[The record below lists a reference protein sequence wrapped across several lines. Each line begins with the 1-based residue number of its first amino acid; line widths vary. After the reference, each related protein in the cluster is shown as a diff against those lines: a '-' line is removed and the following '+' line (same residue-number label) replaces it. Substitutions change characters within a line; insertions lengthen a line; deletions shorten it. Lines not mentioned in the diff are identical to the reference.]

1 MRRSPAML
9 ATILLLASVLPA
21 LPDCGAEP
29 PAALPDLQAVG
40 IDFSFF
46 GDSVELVLA
55 KAGFMFPLTVSV
67 FVRNAGPGKSAAANL
82 TVFQDGRLLAIIPVG
97 AALNVTGHENQTWA
111 VYMWNISGIE
121 AGWHVLRA
129 EVMDP
134 AGDANISDN
143 SVERSLHFLDRRP
156 ELNMSLSPETAWA
169 EVTSSLPATVEFSG
183 EVRAETTDG
192 IVPTVSL
199 SSSTDIGWPTSV
211 IPGPEFQTD
220 ALVKTFKVRVTVPQ
234 GMHVDNQA
242 RVEVDGRMD
251 TGGLTST
258 ASAHAH
264 LNVSSYF
271 CATVECLRPHQTI
284 GPGEHE
290 TFEYYVTNIGNAHDS
305 YLLGIPNRNELEQKG
320 WILNLS
326 QADIPGLRP
335 GERAMIRIRA
345 TPPTDWSV
353 YKDETTAIELNVTSR
368 TNASNPVIYS
378 GQLPATVRVRGHNT
392 PGVVLFSTTLLLLV
406 AAGSVALYLRFRRG
420 RRKTA
425 LDYDRE
431 LGLVKGGR

>member
-1 MRRSPAML
+1 MRRSAAMPA
-9 ATILLLASVLPA
+9 AILLLAALLPA
-21 LPDCGAEP
+21 LPDCGGEP

-55 KAGFMFPLTVSV
+55 KASFMFPLTVNV
-67 FVRNAGPGKSAAANL
+67 YIRNAGPGKSTAANL
-82 TVFQDGRLLAIIPVG
+82 SVFQDGRLLAMFPVG

-111 VYMWNISGIE
+111 TYMWNISGL
-121 AGWHVLRA
+121 APGWHVLRA

-134 AGDANISDN
+134 AGDMNASDN

-169 EVTSSLPATVEFSG
+169 EVTSSLPAFVEFSG
-183 EVRAETTDG
+183 EVRTETTDG

-234 GMHVDNQA
+234 GTDSDIQAQVVVNGRVDI
-242 RVEVDGRMD
+242 
-251 TGGLTST
+251 GGLTST
-258 ASAHAH
+258 AESRAR
-264 LNVSSYF
+264 LNVSSYY
-271 CATVECLRPHQTI
+271 CATVECERPHQTI
-284 GPGEHE
+284 GPGDHE
-290 TFEYYVTNIGNAHDS
+290 TFEYKVYNRGNTLEAYSVTIA
-305 YLLGIPNRNELEQKG
+305 NRKELEQKG
-320 WILNLS
+320 WTLNLS
-326 QADIPGLRP
+326 LAIGRVFPGGYGRFNV
-335 GERAMIRIRA
+335 RA
-345 TPPTDWSV
+345 TPPRDWSV
-353 YKDETTAIELNVTSR
+353 YKDETTAIKVNVTSKN
-368 TNASNPVIYS
+368 NASSPVFYS
-378 GQLPATVRVRGHNT
+378 GQLPATVRVRGYNT

-406 AAGSVALYLRFRRG
+406 AAGSVALYVRFRRG

>member
-1 MRRSPAML
+1 MRRSAAMPA
-9 ATILLLASVLPA
+9 AILLLAALLPA
-21 LPDCGAEP
+21 LPDCGGEP

-55 KAGFMFPLTVSV
+55 KASFMFPLTVNV
-67 FVRNAGPGKSAAANL
+67 FIRNVGPGKSTAANL
-82 TVFQDGRLLAIIPVG
+82 SVFQDGRLLAMFPVG

-111 VYMWNISGIE
+111 TYMWNISGL
-121 AGWHVLRA
+121 APGWHVLRA

-134 AGDANISDN
+134 AGDMNASDN

-169 EVTSSLPATVEFSG
+169 EVTSTLPAFVEFSG
-183 EVRAETTDG
+183 EVRTETTDG

-234 GMHVDNQA
+234 GTDSDIQAQVVVNGRVDI
-242 RVEVDGRMD
+242 
-251 TGGLTST
+251 GGLTST
-258 ASAHAH
+258 AESRAH

-271 CATVECLRPHQTI
+271 CATVECERPHQTI

-290 TFEYYVTNIGNAHDS
+290 TFEYYVTNIGNAYDS

-326 QADIPGLRP
+326 RADIPGLRP

-345 TPPTDWSV
+345 TPPRDWSV
-353 YKDETTAIELNVTSR
+353 YKDETTAIKVNVTSKN
-368 TNASNPVIYS
+368 NASSPVFYS
-378 GQLPATVRVRGHNT
+378 GQLPATVRVRGYNT

-406 AAGSVALYLRFRRG
+406 AAGSVALYVRFRRG